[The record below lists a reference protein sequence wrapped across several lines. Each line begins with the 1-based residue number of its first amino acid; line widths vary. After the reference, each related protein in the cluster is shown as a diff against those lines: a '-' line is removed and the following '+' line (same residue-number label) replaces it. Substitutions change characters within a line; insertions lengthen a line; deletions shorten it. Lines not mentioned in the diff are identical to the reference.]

1 MNGFQT
7 YQIYN
12 ALKLHF
18 TTDYDAVKYN
28 FKTAVKR
35 DTFEKRRDR
44 YFFEKLSRRFTKEKL
59 IHYYTSNLIE
69 NPNVWIGDMK
79 DDTYSKYI
87 ARHDK
92 LTYMLTQ
99 DMSKLSDKYSF
110 DEICATK
117 DDSNPL
123 LEALRASEISHESV
137 VLVDILVNFL
147 QKLKKDLSDPLG
159 INKEL
164 INLLLKYKL
173 IMLLSPLPRKK
184 LKDKLILT
192 FTNQS
197 ICGSID
203 SSV

>member
-69 NPNVWIGDMK
+69 DPNIWIGDMK
-79 DDTYSKYI
+79 DDTYSNYI

-92 LTYMLTQ
+92 LTYMLSQ

-110 DEICATK
+110 DEICTTK

-123 LEALRASEISHESV
+123 LEALRAGEISHESV